1 MTRLVQ
7 KPFSS
12 QLLELLLLQSPQR
25 LARLAERWG
34 APSAEPAA
42 IYRHMIADR
51 EQLERL
57 VLDAEW
63 VGTTQSV
70 LVDVM
75 QDFGLPVSLY
85 REDRTAQRELAD
97 CGLIYPYPEEWG
109 VDEASQRP
117 WTMPVELAV
126 MCARVVPIYRAR
138 LPLLLG
144 HLDDD
149 RLAFIGDN
157 LGVKLASTHP
167 ERVLQLCRHLMRSE
181 HLEQFLLAPEWYDHI
196 FTLQIVFE
204 WHGICHRQELFSFAW
219 GDDTL
224 RPLTP
229 PDQQVR
235 EQLVERDLAD
245 SGLIYTYRPPDPDLD
260 ATRTLRERLENPEV
274 HDGQPV
280 ELLILPEELRLG
292 VWQLSRELQEFA
304 TRDTVDGLG
313 GWSEDGEGRTLEL
326 DDEPV
331 DRLKGLVCVLEA
343 NGPMRWAAEP
353 EDTHDLP
360 GQPVELDPTGPHWPA
375 LIEVGLLS
383 GVLVER
389 LVPGGQELAIGPKAA
404 RGLDDGPAAWAH
416 QTLDLW
422 VRGVGPKAVDL
433 AQNVALGLS
442 EEWLDEIRPL
452 TVGAHRRAPALE
464 AWWMALEGIEEEP
477 ADAPL
482 PPRPRRHQRPM
493 PSWLSAGGAPAAL
506 DIWCGNPR
514 AEADRKTLQSELVT
528 MEGVITTFRLLL
540 LDVLSGLPARRATP
554 VAEFGYLAQD
564 VAALALQLNLA
575 ILLFDSNGLTFVP
588 LRPPS
593 FLVEPGTDDLF
604 VAFGR
609 SLLEG
614 VLAPA
619 GVVEFTADRE
629 SFVVLPGRIVVETPP
644 WYDHEARQEALASA
658 MGVERGELGR
668 RKRSPWHI
676 RQVRV
681 LEVETDRRLWLGRPL
696 EELRTAVAGRAIT
709 ALRGGYL
716 EMG

>member
-1 MTRLVQ
+1 LVQ

-204 WHGICHRQELFSFAW
+204 WHGICHRQELFSFAG

-229 PDQQVR
+229 PEPCAEPRLTASPFV
-235 EQLVERDLAD
+235 
-245 SGLIYTYRPPDPDLD
+245 DPDGQSHA
-260 ATRTLRERLENPEV
+260 ATQWQAAATCDDFSAPVIERLRQDRNEWGGQDLQAGDDLTDEV
-274 HDGQPV
+274 FS
-280 ELLILPEELRLG
+280 ELTPSATLCWRLRY
-292 VWQLSRELQEFA
+292 
-304 TRDTVDGLG
+304 RDASLA
-313 GWSEDGEGRTLEL
+313 WSDWSTPL
-326 DDEPV
+326 
-331 DRLKGLVCVLEA
+331 
-343 NGPMRWAAEP
+343 
-353 EDTHDLP
+353 
-360 GQPVELDPTGPHWPA
+360 
-375 LIEVGLLS
+375 
-383 GVLVER
+383 
-389 LVPGGQELAIGPKAA
+389 LVP
-404 RGLDDGPAAWAH
+404 
-416 QTLDLW
+416 
-422 VRGVGPKAVDL
+422 
-433 AQNVALGLS
+433 
-442 EEWLDEIRPL
+442 
-452 TVGAHRRAPALE
+452 
-464 AWWMALEGIEEEP
+464 
-477 ADAPL
+477 
-482 PPRPRRHQRPM
+482 
-493 PSWLSAGGAPAAL
+493 
-506 DIWCGNPR
+506 
-514 AEADRKTLQSELVT
+514 
-528 MEGVITTFRLLL
+528 
-540 LDVLSGLPARRATP
+540 
-554 VAEFGYLAQD
+554 
-564 VAALALQLNLA
+564 VAAC
-575 ILLFDSNGLTFVP
+575 
-588 LRPPS
+588 
-593 FLVEPGTDDLF
+593 
-604 VAFGR
+604 
-609 SLLEG
+609 
-614 VLAPA
+614 
-619 GVVEFTADRE
+619 
-629 SFVVLPGRIVVETPP
+629 
-644 WYDHEARQEALASA
+644 AR
-658 MGVERGELGR
+658 
-668 RKRSPWHI
+668 
-676 RQVRV
+676 
-681 LEVETDRRLWLGRPL
+681 
-696 EELRTAVAGRAIT
+696 
-709 ALRGGYL
+709 
-716 EMG
+716 